1 MSSELVISSQLTWEP
16 IVLDGKTIEGIYSK
30 TLRYDQDKKR
40 PIRLLLKIE
49 AGASYPAHKYP
60 GGDEL
65 FVLEGDVN
73 YGKYLLKKD
82 DYLIVPPNPSLV
94 VSSNI
99 GCIILY
105 ALAK

>member
-1 MSSELVISSQLTWEP
+1 MSSELVISSQLNWEP

-30 TLRYDQDKKR
+30 TLRYAQDKKR

-49 AGASYPAHKYP
+49 AGASYPAHNYP

-65 FVLEGDVN
+65 FVLEGEVN

-82 DYLIVPPNPSLV
+82 DYLLVPPNPSLV
-94 VSSNI
+94 VFSNI
-99 GCIILY
+99 GCIMLF